1 VADLQL
7 VIVAGPDAGREFD
20 LTGGIVVGRDPSS
33 GIVIEDAD
41 ASERH
46 ASFAVEGASV
56 TVEDLG
62 SANGTFVNGERLAG
76 SRMIGEGDRVRI
88 GTTVFEIRSLVRA
101 GGTEIPGGP
110 PSEEQP
116 PQPLPQEPGG
126 YAQPGAP
133 PAAYGQG
140 AMTAAAYP
148 VGYEVGLPEGGIARW
163 RPFLQGTLFPVL
175 AIPHYVVLFFIW
187 IAAFFA
193 WVAAF
198 FAILFT
204 GRYPRGLFDFLAGTL
219 RWTFRVMGFTYLFTE
234 AYPPF
239 SLGEEPDY
247 PIRVRVAYPEGGIA
261 RWRPLVHWLLAIPH
275 YIVLYFLGIGA
286 FFAYLV
292 VWFAVVFTRAY
303 PPALFNFLVGYHRW
317 QVRYAAY
324 FAWMT
329 EEYPPFSLSETPGV
343 AP

>member
-1 VADLQL
+1 MADLKL

-20 LTGGIVVGRDPSS
+20 LAGAIVVGRDPAS
-33 GIVIEDAD
+33 GIVVEDAE
-41 ASERH
+41 ASGRH

-62 SANGTFVNGERLAG
+62 STNGTFVNGERLAG
-76 SRMIGEGDRVRI
+76 TRMIGEDDRVRI
-88 GTTVFEIRSLVRA
+88 GATVFEIRPVV
-101 GGTEIPGGP
+101 
-110 PSEEQP
+110 Q
-116 PQPLPQEPGG
+116 QQEPGG

-148 VGYEVGLPEGGIARW
+148 VGYVVGVPEGGIARW
-163 RPFLQGTLFPVL
+163 RPFLQGALFPVL
-175 AIPHYVVLFFIW
+175 AIPHYIVLCFIW

-193 WVAAF
+193 LVAAF
-198 FAILFT
+198 FAILVT

-219 RWTFRVMGFTYLFTE
+219 RWTFRVVGFTYLFTE

-247 PIRVRVAYPEGGIA
+247 PIRVRVAYPEEGIA

-275 YIVLYFLGIGA
+275 YIVLYFLGIAA
-286 FFAYLV
+286 FFAYLI
-292 VWFAVVFTRAY
+292 VWFAIVFTRSY